1 MGSLSYVKI
10 ILERLFPNGFAIG
23 KVQVGIGKNRWK
35 STPQEYSRIMGNHSF
50 LRTAFAFGVCR
61 ITRAFLR
68 FLHRGGTSLPG
79 KMALLI
85 DRDIL
90 EVVSQGAKVLLVTGT
105 NGKTTTTHMISH
117 ALSAVG
123 IAHLTNQTGANLL
136 SGITTEFCCA
146 VSLRGKPEFD
156 YAVIECDEGALER
169 VAALVHPCVIVVTN
183 LFRDQLDRYGEVARV
198 LEAVKKGIKRAP
210 QATLCLNAD
219 DPLTA
224 SLALMADRSVLYYG
238 LDCPAEGYQKSE
250 LSDAVYCIRCREP
263 YQYRYHTYAHLG
275 GFFCPGCGYSRC
287 KTNVG
292 VERIMAADSEGSHFS
307 VRLEEKE
314 LDVRIQLPT
323 IYNIYNACA
332 AICGY
337 MAFEE
342 HMKKEKAPL
351 PSPMR
356 FCDAL
361 SSVGPSFG
369 RMESFDINGV
379 FLQIILVKNPVG
391 CDQVISYLNRMEKD
405 YALVVCLNDRPAD
418 GLDISWIWD
427 ANYEWLAGDRHLK
440 YVYVLGD
447 RAEELQLRLKYAG
460 IAEAG
465 ILLPDDY
472 TDLLQRLKETRL
484 PVFAMPNYTAM
495 LSLRDTVRRA
505 SGKNSFWEGILHAT

>member
-1 MGSLSYVKI
+1 
-10 ILERLFPNGFAIG
+10 
-23 KVQVGIGKNRWK
+23 
-35 STPQEYSRIMGNHSF
+35 MGNHSF
-50 LRTAFAFGVCR
+50 LRTAFAIGVCR

-90 EVVSQGAKVLLVTGT
+90 EVVSQGVKVLLVTET

-123 IAHLTNQTGANLL
+123 IAHLTNHTGANLL

-156 YAVIECDEGALER
+156 YAVIECDEGALDR

-198 LEAVKKGIKRAP
+198 LKAVKKGIKRAP

-275 GFFCPGCGYSRC
+275 GFFC
-287 KTNVG
+287 
-292 VERIMAADSEGSHFS
+292 
-307 VRLEEKE
+307 L
-314 LDVRIQLPT
+314 
-323 IYNIYNACA
+323 
-332 AICGY
+332 
-337 MAFEE
+337 
-342 HMKKEKAPL
+342 
-351 PSPMR
+351 
-356 FCDAL
+356 
-361 SSVGPSFG
+361 
-369 RMESFDINGV
+369 
-379 FLQIILVKNPVG
+379 G

-427 ANYEWLAGDRHLK
+427 ANYEWLVGDRHLK

-484 PVFAMPNYTAM
+484 PVFAMPNYTAT

-505 SGKNSFWEGILHAT
+505 SGNPVLVLETEELYFFYPDYSDIDFVTGEMPSEEDQSILLFVTAAFQSHHQIGFDHDNIVGMHASKGELWNGRSAAR